1 MTQHDWSDSDDS
13 YYTGSSSDEES
24 CDKWAFNQED
34 WEDWNS
40 EELLNEWMSIVE
52 YHEDWYLPR
61 PGTFNEFCDFQ
72 FFSLGYK

>member
-1 MTQHDWSDSDDS
+1 MQHDWSDSDDS
-13 YYTGSSSDEES
+13 YYREGSSSED
-24 CDKWAFNQED
+24 DFYDNWAFNQED

-61 PGTFNEFCDFQ
+61 PGTFNEFCDFR

>member
-1 MTQHDWSDSDDS
+1 MTQPDWYSDDS
-13 YYTGSSSDEES
+13 CCDEISSDDES
-24 CDKWAFNQED
+24 VDLLPSQED

-52 YHEDWYLPR
+52 YHEDWYLPL

>member
-1 MTQHDWSDSDDS
+1 MTQPEWYSDHDEDSCASSSEDDS
-13 YYTGSSSDEES
+13 GDLLLPS
-24 CDKWAFNQED
+24 QED

-52 YHEDWYLPR
+52 YHEDWYLPL
-61 PGTFNEFCDFQ
+61 PGTFNGFCDSQ